1 MTAMSTVVANL
12 DGSGYGAVI
21 ETPSLHPGTFSIL
34 MPWVSGTNIVPVW
47 IRRLSVY
54 VLKIT
59 FRSFF
64 FFFLVPAALFDQV
77 NREQCTRALF
87 MSPTNSTFQSLFH

>member
-64 FFFLVPAALFDQV
+64 FFFFGSS
-77 NREQCTRALF
+77 RTI
-87 MSPTNSTFQSLFH
+87 